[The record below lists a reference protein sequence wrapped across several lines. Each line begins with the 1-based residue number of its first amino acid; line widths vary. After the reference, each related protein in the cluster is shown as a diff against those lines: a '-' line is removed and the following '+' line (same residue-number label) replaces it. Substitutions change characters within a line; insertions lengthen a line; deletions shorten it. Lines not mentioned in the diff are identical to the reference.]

1 MTERPILRP
10 MLYLRAVCRITAS
23 LTGKTAPARS
33 RALLYAGHS
42 GMAPAPSGRSSPVAG
57 CYHRDAGQ
65 PHVANCVFRGGASHS
80 DAYGIGTGG
89 RCPTRLP
96 PPSKIWLWEAQVVAS
111 PAPRACVPAIARD
124 RHRLQHE
131 AAPTM
136 QRAKATPGA
145 ALAARIT
152 KRARNF
158 G

>member
-1 MTERPILRP
+1 
-10 MLYLRAVCRITAS
+10 
-23 LTGKTAPARS
+23 
-33 RALLYAGHS
+33 
-42 GMAPAPSGRSSPVAG
+42 
-57 CYHRDAGQ
+57 
-65 PHVANCVFRGGASHS
+65 
-80 DAYGIGTGG
+80 
-89 RCPTRLP
+89 TRLP
-96 PPSKIWLWEAQVVAS
+96 PPCKIWLWEAQVVAS

-158 G
+158 GGVHGTDTASFRGRPRLARRRALPRRAGAGTGGRHHLGTMGDFTRN